1 MTLELCYLH
10 AAVKVMPGSRAAL
23 KFCVLLVAYTTL
35 ASRFGLLDVLS
46 ATAAIQL
53 NSSVIARIR
62 ALLTGEATLSTPR
75 EPCDKPTAPAA
86 ERSVVRPPRRSR
98 DDQTRRTE
106 NVAAA
111 HNSHSD
117 A

>member
-1 MTLELCYLH
+1 MTLEPCYLH

-35 ASRFGLLDVLS
+35 ASRFGR
-46 ATAAIQL
+46 ARCFAAIQF
-53 NSSVIARIR
+53 SSVIARIR

-75 EPCDKPTAPAA
+75 EPCDNPPHSQLSD
-86 ERSVVRPPRRSR
+86 RSSGPRRSR